1 MNPFNLINHLLGRKP
16 EVEKSYAAMLRG
28 EPFTLEPG
36 MEIIEV
42 PLYPEAERIAASIR
56 DFPDDWGWARK
67 GYDLIHI
74 PSGFRLWVANEDYGL
89 AEVHPNNG
97 TTRFSKPEQAIIW
110 PAVEVWLARHKV
122 GFTGRPV
129 KPRITPSEGWFYCES
144 PEHQWR
150 GVGRTAGEA
159 YRSWLAAVSMKARAQ
174 LPKGAAL
181 VVWSAAHE

>member
-97 TTRFSKPEQAIIW
+97 KTDFTKPEQAIIW
-110 PAVEVWLARHKV
+110 PAVADWLGHRKV
-122 GFTGRPV
+122 GFTGRLP
-129 KPRITPSEGWFYCES
+129 KARITGRRGTFWCFAKEHPWAGVGDS
-144 PEHQWR
+144 PE
-150 GVGRTAGEA
+150 EA
-159 YRSWLAAVSMKARAQ
+159 YRAWRHAISAQARSDMRPNEYLQ
-174 LPKGAAL
+174 
-181 VVWSAAHE
+181 VRSASL